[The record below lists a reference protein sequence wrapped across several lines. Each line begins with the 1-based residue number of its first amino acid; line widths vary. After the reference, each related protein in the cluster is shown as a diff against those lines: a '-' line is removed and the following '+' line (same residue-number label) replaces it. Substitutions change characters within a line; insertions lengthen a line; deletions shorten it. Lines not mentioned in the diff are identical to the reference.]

1 MIDPYGR
8 TVSGLRVSLTQS
20 CNLNCTYCH
29 HEGEGASGIEMTT
42 DEVLRIVGVAR
53 SLGVRR
59 VKYTGGEPL
68 LRSDISEIIKGTT
81 SMNLEDVAITTN
93 GSLLKQY
100 AQNLVDAGLRR
111 LNVSLPSIR
120 PEVYCSLTGGS
131 LDDAMESI
139 REARGLGMEIKVNV
153 VMMKGV
159 NEGEIDQLL
168 AFAKSIHGGLQ
179 LIELE
184 DLNLGA
190 SFFEKYHLD
199 LSDIEEQLAKRA
211 GQVTE
216 REDMNRRRR
225 YMINGLPVEVVR
237 HINNQQFCMRCTRLK
252 VTSDG
257 KLKPCLMR
265 SDNLIDLLG
274 PMRKG
279 NSDGALKE
287 LFLKAL
293 NLRSPYYPQPS

>member
-8 TVSGLRVSLTQS
+8 VVRGLRVSLTQR
-20 CNLNCTYCH
+20 CNLNCIYCH
-29 HEGEGASGIEMTT
+29 HEGEGVSVGEMTT
-42 DEVLRIVGVAR
+42 AEVLRIVKVAR

-68 LRSDISEIIKGTT
+68 LRSDITEIIRGTM
-81 SMNLEDVAITTN
+81 SMSLEDVAITTN
-93 GSLLKQY
+93 GSLLKQC
-100 AQNLVDAGLRR
+100 ARNLADAGLRR

-120 PEVYCSLTGGS
+120 PEVYRSLTGGS
-131 LDDAMESI
+131 LDDAIGGI
-139 REARGLGMEIKVNV
+139 REARGMGMEVKVNV
-153 VMMKGV
+153 VIMKGV

-168 AFAKSIHGGLQ
+168 NFAKSIHGGLQ

-184 DLNLGA
+184 DLNLEQ

-211 GQVTE
+211 GQVVE

-225 YMINGLPVEVVR
+225 YTINGLQVEVVR
-237 HINNQQFCMRCTRLK
+237 PINNPQFCMRCSRLR

-257 KLKPCLMR
+257 KLKPCLMK
-265 SDNLIDLLG
+265 SDNLIDLSG
-274 PMRKG
+274 PMRRG
-279 NSDGALKE
+279 CSDGELKK

-293 NLRSPYYPQPS
+293 NLRSPYYLQPS

>member
-1 MIDPYGR
+1 
-8 TVSGLRVSLTQS
+8 
-20 CNLNCTYCH
+20 
-29 HEGEGASGIEMTT
+29 
-42 DEVLRIVGVAR
+42 
-53 SLGVRR
+53 
-59 VKYTGGEPL
+59 
-68 LRSDISEIIKGTT
+68 
-81 SMNLEDVAITTN
+81 
-93 GSLLKQY
+93 
-100 AQNLVDAGLRR
+100 
-111 LNVSLPSIR
+111 
-120 PEVYCSLTGGS
+120 
-131 LDDAMESI
+131 
-139 REARGLGMEIKVNV
+139 MEIKVNV

-237 HINNQQFCMRCTRLK
+237 PINNPQFCMRCTRLR